1 VQRALQRLPERQ
13 RSALLLS
20 YYEGLSQKEVA
31 RVLGLGLRAVESLIV
46 RARRALGKSLE
57 EAHERTR

>member
-1 VQRALQRLPERQ
+1 
-13 RSALLLS
+13 
-20 YYEGLSQKEVA
+20 
-31 RVLGLGLRAVESLIV
+31 VLGLGLRAVESLIV